1 MADSMALI
9 MPTSTQSTGGPVGD
23 GSSNPDYADRI
34 LFSVVFMVISI
45 TGITGNTLVIL
56 AIILSRK
63 LRTTTNWF
71 VMNLAMV
78 DLLTCVFLIFYAA
91 SILSLKVLHYSGWL
105 LAIAFIITFTSMLS
119 LNTHAL
125 IGFTSWYLITK
136 NHTKSTNLL
145 SSRNVLIM
153 IILSWI
159 LTIVFCGVL
168 FLIGPFSEYTSEF
181 LIGVWIIGHFVIIL
195 TVYIKIW
202 RFVAHQEKKM
212 SSNRGDITTAQT
224 DIEVISDTD
233 HTINVANPSETTSSG
248 REGLSIEE
256 CGGSSRK
263 LREPQVNRKMITVAK
278 NLLVILIAFMVCFIP
293 YSICLYIPNSSAVEH
308 WLLVLL
314 FFNSCI
320 NPIIYARRIRSLR
333 EVMVCIVCCRFRSI
347 PMPIS
352 FLRSVR

>member
-1 MADSMALI
+1 MADYNALI
-9 MPTSTQSTGGPVGD
+9 IPNFTQSTGGPVGD

-34 LFSVVFMVISI
+34 LFSVIFMVISI
-45 TGITGNTLVIL
+45 TGITGNALVIL

-91 SILSLKVLHYSGWL
+91 SILSLEVLHYSGWL
-105 LAIAFIITFTSMLS
+105 LAIAVIITFTSMLS

-136 NHTKSTNLL
+136 NLKKSTNLL
-145 SSRNVLIM
+145 SSRNILIM

-212 SSNRGDITTAQT
+212 SSKRDVITTAQT
-224 DIEVISDTD
+224 EVRSDTD
-233 HTINVANPSETTSSG
+233 HTINVANPSQTTSSG

-256 CGGSSRK
+256 CGGSSGK

-293 YSICLYIPNSSAVEH
+293 YSICLYIPNSSVVEH

-314 FFNSCI
+314 LFNSCI
-320 NPIIYARRIRSLR
+320 NPIIYARRIRSFR
-333 EVMVCIVCCRFRSI
+333 EVMMCIVCCRFRSI

-352 FLRSVR
+352 FLRSMR